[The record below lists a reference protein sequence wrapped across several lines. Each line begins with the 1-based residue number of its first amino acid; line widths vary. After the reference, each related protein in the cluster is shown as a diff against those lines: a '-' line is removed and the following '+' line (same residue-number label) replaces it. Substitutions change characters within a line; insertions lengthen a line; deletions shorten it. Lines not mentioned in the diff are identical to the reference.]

1 MRIEVRD
8 LNIVFDGTSILSNLN
23 LTVSEGEAV
32 LITGPS
38 GSGKTT
44 LLRVILGIIPNVI
57 PGLVRGFIEPEP
69 RMVRSKAYYVPQEPW
84 FSVVTPYVWSEIL
97 SFTPSQLTLEDV
109 EDTLSAWDMSGYA
122 FRTTYTLSA
131 GELQRLALMVA
142 RLSRKEVVLLDEPAS
157 HLDSKNAEKVVGM
170 VNVLRNS
177 GIAVIIVDH
186 DVKAWM
192 GLVDKAY
199 VLKNGTLD
207 EDITSYYK
215 EFDKLVGD
223 LSKPEV
229 RGDTVLEVR
238 VTKYR
243 PPGSRKVV
251 LEDVEFTVRKG
262 EIVLV
267 KGPSGSGKTTLLRLL
282 ATSAKEPVLGVKT
295 NITGRLIYVP
305 DNPLLYFTEPTA
317 AKEVGEGGIE
327 RLREFGIRGR
337 ESTPITRLSTGE
349 RRRVAVASALA
360 RGASIIVMDE
370 PTVGLDVINKV
381 RVLKAIVKAAED
393 GAAFVIA
400 SHDPLVERIANNV
413 VTIHG

>member
-1 MRIEVRD
+1 MRVEVKD
-8 LNIVFDGTSILSNLN
+8 LNIVFEGVCILSNLN
-23 LTVSEGEAV
+23 LTVGEGEAV

-44 LLRVILGIIPNVI
+44 LLRAILGIVPNVI
-57 PGLVRGFIEPEP
+57 PGSVRGFIKPEP
-69 RMVRSKAYYVPQEPW
+69 CMIRSKAYYVPQEPW

-97 SFTPSQLTLEDV
+97 SFTPSQLRLGDV
-109 EDTLSAWDMSGYA
+109 EDMLSAWGMSGYA

-157 HLDSKNAEKVVGM
+157 HLDSRNAKKVVRM

-177 GIAVIIVDH
+177 GTAVIIVDH
-186 DVKAWM
+186 DVKAWA

-199 VLKNGTLD
+199 VLRNGTLD

-215 EFDKLVGD
+215 EFDRLISE
-223 LSKPEV
+223 LSKPQV
-229 RGDTVLEVR
+229 QGDAVLEVR

-243 PPGSRKVV
+243 PPGSRKIV
-251 LEDVEFTVRKG
+251 LEDVEFTVRRG
-262 EIVLV
+262 EVALV

-282 ATSAKEPVLGVKT
+282 ATSVKEPVSGVRT
-295 NITGRLIYVP
+295 NVIGKLIYVP

-317 AKEVGEGGIE
+317 AKEVGEGGVE
-327 RLREFGIRGR
+327 KLREFGIVGR
-337 ESTPITRLSTGE
+337 EFTPITRLSTGE
-349 RRRVAVASALA
+349 RRRVAVASALV

-370 PTVGLDVINKV
+370 PTVGLDIISKV
-381 RVLKAIVKAAED
+381 RVLKAIVKAAEE
-393 GAAFVIA
+393 GMAFVIA
-400 SHDPLVERIANNV
+400 SHDPLVERIANKV
-413 VTIHG
+413 VPIHG

>member
-1 MRIEVRD
+1 MKVKVKD
-8 LNIVFDGTSILSNLN
+8 LNVVFNDISILSNLN
-23 LTVSEGEAV
+23 LTVGEGEAV

-44 LLRVILGIIPNVI
+44 LLRTILGIVPNVI
-57 PGLVRGFIEPEP
+57 SGLVKGFIEPEP
-69 RMVRSKAYYVPQEPW
+69 HTLRRKAYYVPQEPW
-84 FSVVTPYVWSEIL
+84 FSVITPYVWSEIM
-97 SFTPSQLTLEDV
+97 SFTPSQLRLEDV
-109 EDTLSAWDMSGYA
+109 EDVLSAWGMSGYA

-142 RLSRKEVVLLDEPAS
+142 RLSHKEVVLLDEPAS
-157 HLDSKNAEKVVGM
+157 HLDSRNAEKVVRI

-192 GLVDKAY
+192 GLVDRAY
-199 VLKNGTLD
+199 VLRNGTLD
-207 EDITSYYK
+207 EDIMSYYK
-215 EFDKLVGD
+215 EFDRLVGE
-223 LSKPEV
+223 LSKP
-229 RGDTVLEVR
+229 RTQGDIVLEVR

-243 PPGSRKVV
+243 PPGSRKIV
-251 LEDVEFTVRKG
+251 LEGVEFAVRKG

-282 ATSAKEPVLGVKT
+282 ATSVKEPVLGTKT
-295 NITGRLIYVP
+295 SVTGRLIYVP
-305 DNPLLYFTEPTA
+305 DNPLLYFTEPIA
-317 AKEVGEGGIE
+317 AKEVGKGGIE
-327 RLREFGIRGR
+327 KLREFGIAGR

-349 RRRVAVASALA
+349 RRRVAVASAIV
-360 RGASIIVMDE
+360 RGASVVVMDE

-393 GAAFVIA
+393 GTAFVIA
-400 SHDPLVERIANNV
+400 SHDPLVERVANKV
-413 VTIHG
+413 VNIHG

>member
-1 MRIEVRD
+1 MRVEVRD
-8 LNIVFDGTSILSNLN
+8 LNVVFDGIRILSNLN
-23 LTVSEGEAV
+23 LTVDEGEAV
-32 LITGPS
+32 LVTGPS

-44 LLRVILGIIPNVI
+44 LLRAILGIVPNII
-57 PGLVRGFIEPEP
+57 PGSVRGFIEPEP
-69 RMVRSKAYYVPQEPW
+69 CMIRSKACYVPQEPW
-84 FSVVTPYVWSEIL
+84 FSVITPYVWSEIM
-97 SFTPSQLTLEDV
+97 SFTPSQPRLGDV
-109 EDTLSAWDMSGYA
+109 EDMLSAWGMSGYA

-142 RLSRKEVVLLDEPAS
+142 RLSCKEVVLLDEPAS
-157 HLDSKNAEKVVGM
+157 HLDSRNAERVVRM

-199 VLKNGTLD
+199 VLRNGTLD

-215 EFDKLVGD
+215 EFDKLVSE
-223 LSKPEV
+223 LSKPGMQ
-229 RGDTVLEVR
+229 GDTVLEVK
-238 VTKYR
+238 VTKYK
-243 PPGSRKVV
+243 PPGSRKIV

-282 ATSAKEPVLGVKT
+282 ATSVKEPVPGVKT

-317 AKEVGEGGIE
+317 AKEVGESGIGK
-327 RLREFGIRGR
+327 LREFSITGR
-337 ESTPITRLSTGE
+337 EFTPIARLSTGE
-349 RRRVAVASALA
+349 RRRVAVASALV
-360 RGASIIVMDE
+360 RGASIVVMDE
-370 PTVGLDVINKV
+370 PTVGLDIISKV
-381 RVLKAIVKAAED
+381 RVLKAIVKAADD

-400 SHDPLVERIANNV
+400 SHDPLVERIANKV
-413 VTIHG
+413 VRIHG